1 MPTGWF
7 EPAVVAAFLSAIA
20 AVAAAVATWRGPIA
34 AARMAEEL
42 RRQNQDEHESRSLRP
57 SVFVSIMQNRRE
69 IWHEDAVKAFNL
81 IDVAFANSIPVREAW
96 AELLLGLNASPYV
109 DHIIDERLRKLL
121 REMASDLGL
130 SSSLR
135 QDDFGRVYLPN
146 ALLEERSVRDLERK
160 AALKRL
166 TGETS
171 PASNS
176 SELPDTVQAK
186 FPPKPT

>member
-42 RRQNQDEHESRSLRP
+42 RRQNQDEHESRSLRR

>member
-1 MPTGWF
+1 
-7 EPAVVAAFLSAIA
+7 
-20 AVAAAVATWRGPIA
+20 
-34 AARMAEEL
+34 
-42 RRQNQDEHESRSLRP
+42 
-57 SVFVSIMQNRRE
+57 MQNRRE

-96 AELLLGLNASPYV
+96 AELLLGSNASPYV

-146 ALLEERSVRDLERK
+146 ALLEERSVRDLGSGLIEATR
-160 AALKRL
+160 R
-166 TGETS
+166 
-171 PASNS
+171 
-176 SELPDTVQAK
+176 
-186 FPPKPT
+186 

>member
-1 MPTGWF
+1 
-7 EPAVVAAFLSAIA
+7 
-20 AVAAAVATWRGPIA
+20 
-34 AARMAEEL
+34 MAEEL
-42 RRQNQDEHESRSLRP
+42 RRQNQDEHESRSLRR